1 MNQSP
6 KNALHSKFHLVT
18 GDTVTRDEEYE
29 HLQVGSTT
37 CTHDKQHNTSC
48 LLCRLGKIMIFVGT
62 LQ

>member
-29 HLQVGSTT
+29 HLQVGSCLPNSIT
-37 CTHDKQHNTSC
+37 CQVN
-48 LLCRLGKIMIFVGT
+48 LVGF
-62 LQ
+62 